1 MGPSLLDRHA
11 HHDIHDAAR
20 AEMELGTQ
28 ILFESAGGE
37 DAATALR
44 LARELALG
52 WRLRVLAHADAE
64 EQDLFPQV
72 QKLLPG
78 LSDQV
83 VAAMRDHELM
93 RLLLGEVEQELDR
106 EGRVTQGVLERLQAL
121 LQIQRLHSLFE
132 EETFLPELSG
142 ALKGAKKPT
151 EGAQGA

>member
-1 MGPSLLDRHA
+1 
-11 HHDIHDAAR
+11 
-20 AEMELGTQ
+20 MELGTKL
-28 ILFESAGGE
+28 LFESSGGE

-44 LARELALG
+44 LARELVLG

-64 EQDLFPQV
+64 EQDLFRQV
-72 QKLLPG
+72 LKLLPG

-106 EGRVTQGVLERLQAL
+106 EGRVTQGVLQRLSAL
-121 LQIQRLHSLFE
+121 QELQRLHSLFE

-142 ALKGAKKPT
+142 VLRGAKKPT